1 LVQIWSQSI
10 IGLVYFVIC
19 LAIYCIKDTSFNN
32 RLYRAIVR
40 IIQLTT
46 MLIVPL
52 SFIASTGLFLGY
64 GISEYYEMVGT
75 DGVYNLNRGV
85 KPAGHFATQI
95 GLFLYCCVLQR
106 LFEYQ
111 RINNTAT

>member
-1 LVQIWSQSI
+1 M
-10 IGLVYFVIC
+10 
-19 LAIYCIKDTSFNN
+19 
-32 RLYRAIVR
+32 
-40 IIQLTT
+40 TT

-64 GISEYYEMVGT
+64 GISEYYEMVGI

-111 RINNTAT
+111 RINNMAT